1 MYTVML
7 ASNRKN
13 RKINSRKNEK
23 EKKMDVQLAEVEN
36 IEG

>member
-13 RKINSRKNEK
+13 RKINSRKIEK